1 MPYTLSVAI
10 IIAIS
15 VAFYRVFLHR
25 ETFFRLN
32 RLVLLGCLVLAF
44 IVPLVKVPAKFSFRP
59 VPPSESV
66 IDLHQNT
73 AEASAATMVQQAEV
87 KTGVEKTTV
96 VLPSTENKAFVFFTN
111 AVKYIPF
118 VYWAGVAIMGGNLL
132 LQILVLLYRSRKN
145 QVIKDGVCR
154 IVEVDG
160 DHAPC
165 SFANRI
171 FINPEKYD
179 WETYDQILAHEKI
192 HVLQAHTIDL
202 LLAELMLVFQW
213 FNPLAWIYRKDIE
226 NNLEYLTDDSLLKE
240 NAFERSTYQLSL
252 VKVSVPEFA
261 MNITTNYNQ
270 SMLKKRILMMNARR
284 SNINGMW
291 KYMTLVLIMA
301 VLVCNINEPLSAAA
315 ANAATKNEIK
325 NNQHRNVPALGTE
338 QQSATLSSPKKNN
351 VAAKKAEST
360 LTAPGPEADTT
371 HVLKFSN
378 TLGRIEAFYEG
389 GTLKMPFP
397 ENIVK
402 ADAPFV
408 NAISNL
414 GYAALSQNQMDS
426 LKTAG
431 VTPEFVKGVAD
442 LGYTNLPYKIL
453 CILKLAEVT
462 PQYIDS
468 FSDLG
473 YGHLKM
479 SKFIIFKFSK
489 VEAAY
494 IKNLQGVGLD
504 IPLDLITSTKSRGL
518 TAEYV
523 QGFKDLGYNNLPY
536 SRISMWKAQGIDADY
551 IRGFNKIGFNNIPE
565 STLSFL
571 KSGKITPEYVTAM
584 KEKGVVFADLKRYAF
599 ARSVTNN

>member
-1 MPYTLSVAI
+1 MIAYSLSVAI

-32 RLVLLGCLVLAF
+32 RAVLLTCLVLAF

-59 VPPSESV
+59 APPSERI
-66 IDLHQNT
+66 IDLQVNT
-73 AEASAATMVQQAEV
+73 AEAPAAATAQQAEV
-87 KTGVEKTTV
+87 KTGVEKTTDV
-96 VLPSTENKAFVFFTN
+96 QSSIENKAFVFLTS
-111 AVKYIPF
+111 AIKYIPF

-160 DHAPC
+160 DRAPC

-192 HVLQAHTIDL
+192 HVLQAHTLDL
-202 LLAELMLVFQW
+202 ILAELMLVFQW

-226 NNLEYLTDDSLLKE
+226 SNLEYLTDDSLLKE
-240 NAFERSTYQLSL
+240 TAFERSTYQLSL

-270 SMLKKRILMMNARR
+270 SLLKKRIVMMNARR

-291 KYMTLVLIMA
+291 KYMTLVLMMA

-315 ANAATKNEIK
+315 VNTVAKNAIK
-325 NNQHRNVPALGTE
+325 SNQYRNVPALGTE
-338 QQSATLSSPKKNN
+338 QQSATLSSPKNN
-351 VAAKKAEST
+351 NAAIKRAESG
-360 LTAPGPEADTT
+360 LTAPAPIADTT
-371 HVLKFSN
+371 HLLKFSN
-378 TLGRIEAFYEG
+378 TSGRIETFYDG
-389 GTLKMPFP
+389 GTYKMPFP
-397 ENIVK
+397 EDIVK
-402 ADAPFV
+402 ADANFV
-408 NAISNL
+408 TSVGSL
-414 GYAALSQNQMDS
+414 GYAALSQIQMDS

-431 VTPEFVKGVAD
+431 VTPQFIKDMAA
-442 LGYTNLPYKIL
+442 LGYQDISYKML
-453 CILKLAEVT
+453 CILTLARVT
-462 PQYIDS
+462 PDYIKS

-473 YGHLKM
+473 YGHIKLAKIT
-479 SKFIIFKFSK
+479 SFKFFN

-494 IKNLQGVGLD
+494 IKSLQSVGLD
-504 IPLDLITSTKSRGL
+504 IPLDAVTITKSRGL
-518 TAEYV
+518 TAQYV
-523 QGFKDLGYNNLPY
+523 QSFKDLGYNNLPY
-536 SRISMWKAQGIDADY
+536 SRISMWKSQGIDANY

-571 KSGKITPEYVTAM
+571 KSGKITPEYVADL
-584 KEKGVVFADLKRYAF
+584 KDKGVVFADLKKYMF
-599 ARSVTNN
+599 LKNQK